1 MVNEVTLIGYVTRDP
16 ETRELDDGRNVASFG
31 IATHRV
37 FRSPDGTR
45 VDQTEFH
52 ECVAWGK
59 VAVSIASIVSKGRL
73 AYIRG
78 SLKTDHWESEGVRRQ
93 QTRIVVDEYRVL
105 DRPKQPDESATPI
118 ASASSPA

>member
-1 MVNEVTLIGYVTRDP
+1 MVNEVILIGYVTRDP
-16 ETRELDDGRNVASFG
+16 ETRELEDGRNVASFR

-59 VAVSIASIVSKGRL
+59 AAVSVASVLSKGRL
-73 AYIRG
+73 TYVRG
-78 SLKTDHWESEGVRRQ
+78 ALKTDHWESEGVRRQ

-105 DRPKQPDESATPI
+105 DRPKQSTERTPI
-118 ASASSPA
+118 ESASSSA